1 MRLAG
6 LAAVVLVL
14 AGCLDDPTARHA
26 VDGDRPS
33 PAHLEVERFP
43 VDLDHD
49 HTDAAL
55 HTAHLGLERIGHL
68 DTSGPAGPQ
77 GVYNLAMGERLL
89 VASLAS
95 ASGGGSLV
103 PGMTLFVADVS
114 DAEAPRAL
122 SSLVLPGG
130 GVEAVAV
137 TPDDRFA
144 FVGTEFS
151 GAVGIWAIDLADP
164 AAPRPAGFT
173 PLLLEGPHNLR
184 YGEVG
189 GRHLVF
195 ASVSHVATAASLA
208 TGEQDS
214 SPLHDLRVDI
224 LEFDPAAPAMPMRTL
239 ASYTAAGGEGLPSD
253 TPIVHDAV
261 WQRHPLTGQDLLYVA
276 HWDRGVRIV
285 DVSDPEA
292 PVEVGAYGDP
302 EPTTFLTIHTV
313 KPHPGLVGGRHYTVA
328 TAQCA
333 YTPDA
338 PCHVRVL
345 DTTDPTQPVQVGTWT
360 LPETVHG
367 PAYTTEIFD
376 LAGGVLVVPWGHG
389 GVWALDL
396 ACAGCPAAPG
406 ILGYHFLGDVEPA
419 LAGNAPFAN
428 AALLRGGV
436 AYVANVPS
444 GIDVLRVP
452 GVGQ

>member
-1 MRLAG
+1 MSRLAW
-6 LAAVVLVL
+6 LVAL
-14 AGCLDDPTARHA
+14 VTVAGCLDPTAEHV
-26 VDGDRPS
+26 VDGDLTS
-33 PAHLEVERFP
+33 PPHLEVERFP
-43 VDLDHD
+43 ADLDHD

-55 HTAHLGLERIGHL
+55 HRASRGLERIGHL
-68 DTSGPAGPQ
+68 DTEGPSGPQ
-77 GVYNLAMGERLL
+77 GVYNLAMGDRLL

-95 ASGGGSLV
+95 ASGGGSLA
-103 PGMTLFVADVS
+103 PGMTLLVADVA
-114 DAEAPRAL
+114 DAQEPRAL

-130 GVEAVAV
+130 GVEAIAV

-151 GAVGIWAIDLADP
+151 GAVGIWVIDLADP
-164 AAPRPAGFT
+164 ASPRPAGFT

-184 YGEVG
+184 YGEVA

-195 ASVSHVATAASLA
+195 ASVSHVATVASVA
-208 TGEQDS
+208 TGQQDS
-214 SPLHDLRVDI
+214 SPVHDLRVDI
-224 LEFDPAAPAMPMRTL
+224 LEFDPAAPQAPMETL
-239 ASYTAAGGEGLPSD
+239 ASYTAAGGEGLPQD
-253 TPIVHDAV
+253 APIVHDAI
-261 WQRHPLTGQDLLYVA
+261 WQKHPLTGQDLLYVA

-285 DVSDPEA
+285 DVSDPES
-292 PVEVGAYGDP
+292 PVEVGAYAEP

-338 PCHVRVL
+338 PCYVRVL
-345 DTTDPTQPVQVGTWT
+345 DTTDPAQPVQVGTWT

-367 PAYTTEIFD
+367 SAYTTEIFD
-376 LAGGVLVVPWGHG
+376 LAGGKLVVPWGHG

-396 ACAGCPAAPG
+396 ACPSCAAEPG
-406 ILGYHFLGDVEPA
+406 ILGYHFLGDVPSA
-419 LAGNAPFAN
+419 IAGNAPFAN

-444 GIDVLRVP
+444 GIEVLRVP
-452 GVGQ
+452 